1 MSTLKTSTYY
11 VFGNEEFAFQTSHY
25 FVLYGA
31 FIDQENLSPLFD
43 ISNDWCLHLTL
54 SPIKPIILECKQEL
68 GNISSRN
75 FIDLSRS
82 LV

>member
-1 MSTLKTSTYY
+1 MTLKTLTYPYY
-11 VFGNEEFAFQTSHY
+11 VFGNEEFASRTSYY

-54 SPIKPIILECKQEL
+54 LPMKLNILECKT
-68 GNISSRN
+68 RTRD
-75 FIDLSRS
+75 F
-82 LV
+82 

>member
-1 MSTLKTSTYY
+1 MLTLKTLTYPYY
-11 VFGNEEFAFQTSHY
+11 VFGNEEFASRTSYY

-54 SPIKPIILECKQEL
+54 LPMKPNILECKTRT
-68 GNISSRN
+68 RN
-75 FIDLSRS
+75 F
-82 LV
+82 